1 MVKPIL
7 LYGCQVWGN
16 DYINYESKDIHHLD
30 RIPFEEVQNKYCK
43 LLLCVGRFTSNMAAR
58 AELGRHPLMLSVAA
72 LQIKFWNQI
81 LKSPGK
87 LIYNAYQEDI
97 RNDSRGVKNW
107 ITGVKIVLERCG
119 LTHFWQNQTI
129 PSNFNIS
136 KCVYNILKH
145 KYENLFFNSINSDT
159 GVTKTGGNKLRT
171 YAKLK
176 HEYKMENYLN
186 LNLELHSKK
195 AMAEIRVSAHN
206 LEIERGRKNKPANER
221 FCRNCKTMVEDEVHF
236 ISDCPIYESL
246 RNEYL
251 PRRHQNP
258 DAYFINL
265 FKTSDTVKLENLAI
279 FIRRAMTLRKEKL
292 YQNK

>member
-1 MVKPIL
+1 
-7 LYGCQVWGN
+7 
-16 DYINYESKDIHHLD
+16 
-30 RIPFEEVQNKYCK
+30 
-43 LLLCVGRFTSNMAAR
+43 
-58 AELGRHPLMLSVAA
+58 MLSVAA
-72 LQIKFWNQI
+72 LQIKFWSQI

-107 ITGVKIVLERCG
+107 VTGVKIVLERCG
-119 LTHFWQNQTI
+119 LTHFWQNPTI

-171 YAKLK
+171 YATLK

-206 LEIERGRKNKPANER
+206 
-221 FCRNCKTMVEDEVHF
+221 
-236 ISDCPIYESL
+236 ESL
-246 RNEYL
+246 RNEHL

-279 FIRRAMTLRKEKL
+279 FIRRAMALRKEKL

>member
-1 MVKPIL
+1 
-7 LYGCQVWGN
+7 
-16 DYINYESKDIHHLD
+16 
-30 RIPFEEVQNKYCK
+30 
-43 LLLCVGRFTSNMAAR
+43 MAAR

-72 LQIKFWNQI
+72 LQIKFWSQI

-107 ITGVKIVLERCG
+107 VTGVKIVLERCG

-145 KYENLFFNSINSDT
+145 KYENLFFNSINSET
-159 GVTKTGGNKLRT
+159 GVTKTGGNKLN
-171 YAKLK
+171 YLNAKLK
-176 HEYKMENYLN
+176 HEYKMENYSN

-206 LEIERGRKNKPANER
+206 LEIERGRKYKPKSVPANER

-246 RNEYL
+246 RNEYSEMNTCL
-251 PRRHQNP
+251 VE
-258 DAYFINL
+258 AFFINV
-265 FKTSDTVKLENLAI
+265 FKTLDTVKLENLAI
-279 FIRRAMTLRKEKL
+279 FIRRAMALRQEKL